1 MVKSNTLTFT
11 VVGMCRVTFR
21 AFFEGSEIN
30 VKVLLDG
37 VEYTTPFE
45 KSFKYGEKH
54 KVVAPSFV
62 EPDKVFDSIVFRDI
76 VSTSPEFEFT
86 VPSVDATPLLIYYR
100 KGVPPAEIEVKIVNQ
115 TPSATVTVRAY
126 SQGNVVGDYTLNPGD
141 TKTVKALPLVV
152 LTIADTKNVSPGKIV
167 VFKET
172 NDFTIAFK
180 ESGTATLVEID
191 FTWPPGYATIK
202 VTNNTP
208 ATVRCLGASLTEN
221 KQWVFTLKPGE
232 SFSFRGSISMYAY
245 VGKYSGGTPG
255 MRVIFREGGGRVY
268 GTNTDVELTLVE
280 DPLRY
285 GIYNPRI
292 EGSGLNASLEDLRLI
307 YVRTIDGSRGLGEW
321 VAATAK
327 WDVWKY
333 ARVVV
338 ECGAWRRSWSLG
350 YTAGPYLIN
359 EYQTT
364 IIKQILCEGRPVETS
379 RYRVEL
385 YNDKDFTQLYGYT
398 PWLVFDVKPEPSLDP
413 WHFSSEIVENG
424 VRKYIDSVVAGGVE
438 YPVFHTPAGMPYI
451 WCAGGEIPCP
461 YKQYE
466 QPTLDLRFEDLTRE
480 VGESPDWDY
489 DEPWLVEID
498 YDVVNKKWIK
508 FRAKYGGNYTTKIY
522 YMDKLIYT
530 FNPGTYT
537 VEFEVPL

>member
-11 VVGMCRVTFR
+11 VVGMCRITFR

-86 VPSVDATPLLIYYR
+86 VPSVDAAPLLIYYR
-100 KGVPPAEIEVKIVNQ
+100 KGVPPAEIEVKVVNQ

-126 SQGNVVGDYTLNPGD
+126 SQGNVIGDYTLNPGD

-191 FTWPPGYATIK
+191 FTWPPGYVNVK

-208 ATVRCLGASLTEN
+208 AATVRCVARSLTTGS
-221 KQWVFTLKPGE
+221 QWIFTLKPGE
-232 SFSFRGSISMYAY
+232 SFSFRGNKTIDVA
-245 VGKYSGGTPG
+245 VGKYVGESSNMRIVFKESGS
-255 MRVIFREGGGRVY
+255 RFYSANV
-268 GTNTDVELTLVE
+268 DVELTLVE

-292 EGSGLNASLEDLRLI
+292 EGDGLNASLEDLRFE
-307 YVRTIDGSRGLGEW
+307 YHAGLGER
-321 VAATAK
+321 VSAK
-327 WDVWKY
+327 AVWTGWKY
-333 ARVVV
+333 A
-338 ECGAWRRSWSLG
+338 AWVIESGGVRKSWFLG
-350 YTAGPYLIN
+350 YLEGLPYYLI
-359 EYQTT
+359 EDSQ
-364 IIKQILCEGRPVETS
+364 KWMVEDLLCGVRIPVRGTVKH
-379 RYRVEL
+379 RIEL
-385 YNDKDFTQLYGYT
+385 YEDPQGTRLYGYT
-398 PWLVFDVKPEPSLDP
+398 PWLVYDVMPEPSLDP
-413 WHFSSEIVENG
+413 WHFSSEIVEKG
-424 VRKYIDSVVAGGVE
+424 VRKYVDSVVVGGVE
-438 YPVFHTPAGMPYI
+438 YVMLPYYGESYI
-451 WCAGGEIPCP
+451 CSVGGEVPCP
-461 YKQYE
+461 YRQYE
-466 QPTLDLRFEDLTRE
+466 QPTFDLRFEDLTRE
-480 VGESPDWDY
+480 VGESPDYDY
-489 DEPWLVEID
+489 DEPWIVEID